1 MEASRRLSYLADI
14 VDTEGWAIKHSVAPT
29 QTAVREEYSNEARA
43 AEDMFDNSRISSN
56 VDSLLLSTTIA
67 EDSKLCK
74 ILI

>member
-29 QTAVREEYSNEARA
+29 QTAVREEYSNEAMQQKIMIIHGA
-43 AEDMFDNSRISSN
+43 LSN
-56 VDSLLLSTTIA
+56 VDNYFLSTTIA